1 MRGVVRTG
9 SVAAARA
16 VLLVALAFGSVA
28 SAQSSVP
35 RRAGGDTGEATL
47 DGAARSFA
55 AELGSL
61 PADDPA
67 RCLQLGEEILALAR
81 TEGDRDTA
89 RRLFTIAYEG
99 ARTAGDRPGVQ
110 ASACVALADTT
121 RFERDRRWLWSIV
134 RLIDPRYAEPDWS
147 RTVERVVS
155 DEAAFRSAVALG
167 FLRSGNGLR
176 AREVLRDERVREVF
190 DWYSGL
196 LTGTGP
202 GDVLT
207 RMDAQAERW
216 PCPECKNERVVRTP
230 EGGLNGPRVRCFT
243 CRGNPGWELSERGL
257 LATLRFESRVLSG
270 VQRSW
275 GAQLAA
281 DLGEPLRDPD
291 PAAVADAVGYDP
303 ARRVLR
309 DGVWRLPPEPASDGE
324 PGEGP
329 DLDSP

>member
-1 MRGVVRTG
+1 MSVRALVVVVLIVAGLLSPCGSRANAVPQTDDGAAALDGVVR
-9 SVAAARA
+9 SFVDR
-16 VLLVALAFGSVA
+16 LEALPPDAPSAFL
-28 SAQSSVP
+28 
-35 RRAGGDTGEATL
+35 E
-47 DGAARSFA
+47 
-55 AELGSL
+55 
-61 PADDPA
+61 
-67 RCLQLGEEILALAR
+67 LGEELLALSR
-81 TEGDRDTA
+81 TEGDRDIA
-89 RRLFTIAYEG
+89 RRLFTLAYET
-99 ARTAGDRPGVQ
+99 ARTSGDAPGVQ
-110 ASACVALADTT
+110 ASACVALADTA

-147 RTVERVVS
+147 RTVDRVVS
-155 DEAAFRSAVALG
+155 DEAAYRAAVALG
-167 FLRSGNGLR
+167 YLRSGNGLR

-207 RMDAQAERW
+207 RLEAQAERW

-243 CRGNPGWELSERGL
+243 CRGNPGWELGERGL

-291 PAAVADAVGYDP
+291 PGAVADAVGYDP
-303 ARRVLR
+303 ALRVF
-309 DGVWRLPPEPASDGE
+309 DGTRWTRAERAPAPDASGGADSA
-324 PGEGP
+324 P

>member
-1 MRGVVRTG
+1 
-9 SVAAARA
+9 
-16 VLLVALAFGSVA
+16 
-28 SAQSSVP
+28 
-35 RRAGGDTGEATL
+35 
-47 DGAARSFA
+47 
-55 AELGSL
+55 
-61 PADDPA
+61 
-67 RCLQLGEEILALAR
+67 
-81 TEGDRDTA
+81 
-89 RRLFTIAYEG
+89 
-99 ARTAGDRPGVQ
+99 
-110 ASACVALADTT
+110 VALADTT

-207 RMDAQAERW
+207 RMDIQAGRW

-281 DLGEPLRDPD
+281 DLAEPLRDPD
-291 PAAVADAVGYDP
+291 PAAVADAVGFDP
-303 ARRVLR
+303 ALCLYR
-309 DGVWRLPPEPASDGE
+309 DGRWVAVPVDVEDEPESPEAEPADAGSAGGDG
-324 PGEGP
+324 
-329 DLDSP
+329 

>member
-1 MRGVVRTG
+1 MSMSTRIMVLVMAAWLAAG
-9 SVAAARA
+9 AARA
-16 VLLVALAFGSVA
+16 QRSFDT
-28 SAQSSVP
+28 
-35 RRAGGDTGEATL
+35 DTGEAVMDGVAASFADRLGTL
-47 DGAARSFA
+47 DPGDPGAYLR
-55 AELGSL
+55 
-61 PADDPA
+61 
-67 RCLQLGEEILALAR
+67 LGEEILALAR
-81 TEGDRDTA
+81 TEGDRTMA

-99 ARTAGDRPGVQ
+99 AREAGDRPGVQ
-110 ASACVALADTT
+110 TSACIALADTT

-134 RLIDPRYAEPDWS
+134 RLIDPRYAAPDWS
-147 RTVERVVS
+147 RTVERDVS
-155 DEAAFRSAVALG
+155 DEAAYRSAVTLG
-167 FLRSGNGLR
+167 LLRSGNGLR
-176 AREVLRDERVREVF
+176 AREMLRDERVREVF

-207 RMDAQAERW
+207 LLENEAQRW

-230 EGGLNGPRVRCFT
+230 EGGFDGPRVRCFT
-243 CRGNPGWELSERGL
+243 CRGNPGWELGEAGM

-291 PAAVADAVGYDP
+291 PAGVADAVGFD
-303 ARRVLR
+303 ASRRVF
-309 DGVWRLPPEPASDGE
+309 DGGVWRRAG
-324 PGEGP
+324 G